1 VIFVHYVLALLA
13 AYLVGAFP
21 TAYVVGKRRNID
33 ITRHGSGNV
42 GGTNAMRVMGV
53 GPGVTVALCDFLKA
67 AVPTYLATQIAGI
80 ATWQVLTIAAATVIG
95 HNWSVY
101 IGFRGGKGIAC
112 TIGVSAILYTPILLT
127 SLAVAALVMYLT
139 RYVSAGSLLMA
150 ALIPALLFLWRFDT
164 AYIIFALFIMALAFY
179 RHRSNIARLLAG
191 TENKLGRSKK

>member
-13 AYLVGAFP
+13 AYLVGAIP
-21 TAYVVGKRRNID
+21 TAYVVGKWRNID

-53 GPGVTVALCDFLKA
+53 GPGVAVALCDFFKA
-67 AVPTYLATQIAGI
+67 VIPTYMVMQIEGVAL
-80 ATWQVLTIAAATVIG
+80 WQVLSIAAATVIG

-112 TIGVSAILYTPILLT
+112 TIGVSAVLYTPVLLI
-127 SLAVAALVMYLT
+127 SLAVAAFVMYIT
-139 RYVSAGSLLMA
+139 RYVSAGSLLMT

-164 AYIIFALFIMALAFY
+164 NYIVFSLFIMALAFY
-179 RHRSNIARLLAG
+179 RHRSNIARLWAG